1 MKVVTKLAIAL
12 LLYNAV
18 CVRLIDWE
26 RERISKIYPTGLFC
40 LWNIFFEKLLLM
52 CCQRKYI
59 YIKSQYSVSI
69 LFISADFATDVLK
82 QKWDRVKIICR
93 QPFRR
98 NVQMGLS
105 FVCFKTTEADA
116 ISSPENKLNTPKSV
130 KSIQKHFFGKLSS
143 R

>member
-18 CVRLIDWE
+18 CVRLRESRE
-26 RERISKIYPTGLFC
+26 REYQKYMQLIYFVYGTFSLRNYYWC
-40 LWNIFFEKLLLM
+40 AVREN
-52 CCQRKYI
+52 
-59 YIKSQYSVSI
+59 IKSQYSVSV

-105 FVCFKTTEADA
+105 FVCFKTTEADT

>member
-1 MKVVTKLAIAL
+1 ML
-12 LLYNAV
+12 
-18 CVRLIDWE
+18 DWE
-26 RERISKIYPTGLFC
+26 RESREREYQKYMQLIYFVYGTFSLRNYYWCAVGENIYKITVQCINSF
-40 LWNIFFEKLLLM
+40 
-52 CCQRKYI
+52 YI
-59 YIKSQYSVSI
+59 P
-69 LFISADFATDVLK
+69 ADFATDVLK

-105 FVCFKTTEADA
+105 FVCFKTTEADT

>member
-1 MKVVTKLAIAL
+1 MKVVTKLARAL
-12 LLYNAV
+12 LLHNAV
-18 CVRLIDWE
+18 CVRLIQRE
-26 RERISKIYPTGLFC
+26 RERKY
-40 LWNIFFEKLLLM
+40 K
-52 CCQRKYI
+52 KYI
-59 YIKSQYSVSI
+59 QLVYFVYGTFSLRNYYWCAVRENIYEITVQCINSFY
-69 LFISADFATDVLK
+69 ISADFATDVLK

>member
-1 MKVVTKLAIAL
+1 M
-12 LLYNAV
+12 
-18 CVRLIDWE
+18 D
-26 RERISKIYPTGLFC
+26 KITVQCINSFY
-40 LWNIFFEKLLLM
+40 
-52 CCQRKYI
+52 
-59 YIKSQYSVSI
+59 
-69 LFISADFATDVLK
+69 ISADFATDVVK

>member
-1 MKVVTKLAIAL
+1 MCMCI
-12 LLYNAV
+12 
-18 CVRLIDWE
+18 RLIDWLIDGE
-26 RERISKIYPTGLFC
+26 REKGERENIKNISNWVLVYFVYDTFSLRNYYWCAIRENMDKITVQCINSFY
-40 LWNIFFEKLLLM
+40 
-52 CCQRKYI
+52 
-59 YIKSQYSVSI
+59 
-69 LFISADFATDVLK
+69 ISADFATDVVK

>member
-1 MKVVTKLAIAL
+1 MFDW
-12 LLYNAV
+12 
-18 CVRLIDWE
+18 LIE
-26 RERISKIYPTGLFC
+26 RERENIKNISN
-40 LWNIFFEKLLLM
+40 W
-52 CCQRKYI
+52 
-59 YIKSQYSVSI
+59 SI
-69 LFISADFATDVLK
+69 LFMEHFLWEITIDVLSEKIYIYKITVQCINSFYISADFATDVLK